1 MNDLLSLTDLFN
13 RKIFRIPDYQ
23 RGYSWCNLQLEE
35 FWSDILNLLP
45 DREHYTGMIS
55 LKKLNK
61 SDIDNEKWNDERWLL
76 DNWSYDAYHIVDGQQ
91 RLTTFII
98 LINEIVNFYKKINPD
113 KDLSQIFVNSIPLNK
128 IQEEFLVVSKPDS
141 ADIIKTYK
149 FGYEID
155 NPSYEFFKHKIL
167 GEPNSGILDETF
179 YTLNLE
185 KAKNFFEEKINEEY
199 NENGI
204 ASIENIFKKI
214 TQKMKFNMYYI
225 DNDFNVYV
233 AFETM
238 NNRGKRLSNLELL
251 KNRLI
256 YLSTIFD
263 EDEDDRKAV
272 RENINKTWKDVYKY
286 LGMNKNKP
294 LNDEDFLQD
303 HWIIYFGYTR
313 SNKVTY
319 SSFLLND
326 YFNQNNISD
335 KYIIKSSEV
344 SDDYQME
351 NIDVSEIEDFEEDET
366 IDNKKEKLTLNS
378 ISKYINSVKSLIP
391 YWYILQNPDGF
402 DVDSS
407 IDSSIKEMLK
417 KLNRLQFVYFKPLI
431 TVLLYKND
439 ISVEKKVEC
448 LQKIERYIF
457 LHFRLVNYQSTYRN
471 SFFWNLSHKFY
482 INEVNVND
490 VINELNKIDYL
501 ADNKVANMSN
511 ILNNINRLFK
521 NYKGYY
527 SWPARTY
534 FLYEYELYLMDN
546 QGNQRIYPENL
557 FKKDDKDKVSI
568 EHIYPQTDTDKYWVD
583 RFGNYTELEQKH
595 LNGSLGNLLPLS
607 LSINIKLQNYSFDDK
622 KNGKDGRRGYKDGS
636 HSEVEV
642 SRYDE
647 WTPDTI
653 LDRGLKLIQF
663 MEKRFDFIVPN
674 KAERIKMLGLDFM
687 IDENDE
693 TIDVTIPEIKE
704 NLNQNSKKVSYSEED
719 YIRLSSNTKNPHLLE
734 IYKMLDSYILS
745 LGDDIKKNSTKHY
758 ISYTNG
764 KSFVEFHF
772 YKKYLHLTIM
782 SGEYDDS
789 QNKIKKLDER
799 YNWSN
804 TNALDIYE
812 DDDIEYIKYLLKQS
826 YEKTFK

>member
-23 RGYSWCNLQLEE
+23 RGYSWEKLQLEE

-45 DREHYTGMIS
+45 DREYYTGMIS
-55 LKKLNK
+55 LKKLNN
-61 SDIDNEKWNDERWLL
+61 SDTNNDKWNDERWLL
-76 DNWSYDAYHIVDGQQ
+76 DNWNYDAYHIVDGQQ

-98 LINEIVNFYKKINPD
+98 LINEIVNFYKKMNPD
-113 KDLSQIFVNSIPLNK
+113 KDLNQIFINSIPLSK
-128 IQEEFLVVSKPDS
+128 IQEDFLVISKPDS
-141 ADIIKTYK
+141 SDIIKTYK

-167 GEPNSGILDETF
+167 DEPNSGLLSETF

-199 NENGI
+199 NEHGI
-204 ASIENIFKKI
+204 SSIESIFKKI

-225 DNDFNVYV
+225 DNDFNVFV

-263 EDEDDRKAV
+263 DDDDNKTAV
-272 RENINKTWKDVYKY
+272 RKNINNTWKDVYGY
-286 LGMNKNKP
+286 LGKNKNKP

-326 YFNQNNISD
+326 YFNQNNISG
-335 KYIIKSSEV
+335 KYFVKSSEKELI
-344 SDDYQME
+344 DYQMD
-351 NIDVSEIEDFEEDET
+351 NVDILEIENSEENEMV
-366 IDNKKEKLTLNS
+366 DNKKEKLTLNS
-378 ISKYINSVKSLIP
+378 ISKYINCMKSLIP
-391 YWYILQNPDGF
+391 YWYILQNPD
-402 DVDSS
+402 DSD
-407 IDSSIKEMLK
+407 IDSSIKEMLQ

-431 TVLLYKND
+431 TVLLSKKD
-439 ISVEKKVEC
+439 INIEKKIEC

-457 LHFRLVNYQSTYRN
+457 LHFRLVNSPSTYRN

-490 VINELNKIDYL
+490 VIYELNKIEYL
-501 ADNKVANMSN
+501 ADNKVADMSS
-511 ILNNINRLFK
+511 ILNNITRLFK

-534 FLYEYELYLMDN
+534 FLYEYELYLMNN
-546 QGNQRIYPENL
+546 QANQKIYPENL
-557 FKKDDKDKVSI
+557 FKKDEKDKVSI
-568 EHIYPQTDTDKYWVD
+568 EHIYPQTDTNEYWVS
-583 RFGNYTELEQKH
+583 RFGNYTDLEQKH

-622 KNGKDGRRGYKDGS
+622 KYGKDRVRGYINGS
-636 HSEVEV
+636 HSEMEV
-642 SRYDE
+642 AKCDE
-647 WTPDTI
+647 WIPDSI
-653 LDRGLKLIQF
+653 LARGLKMIKF
-663 MEKRFDFIVPN
+663 MEERFDFVIPN

-687 IDENDE
+687 IEENDE
-693 TIDVTIPEIKE
+693 NVNVTIPEVNE
-704 NLNQNSKKVSYSEED
+704 GVNQNSKEVSYFEED
-719 YIRLSSNTKNPHLLE
+719 YNRLSSKTNPSLLK
-734 IYKMLDSYILS
+734 IYKVLDLYVLS

-772 YKKYLHLTIM
+772 YANSLYLTIM
-782 SGEYDDS
+782 SGQYDDP

-799 YNWSN
+799 YKWSN
-804 TNALDIYE
+804 MNRLDIYE
-812 DDDIEYIKYLLKQS
+812 EDDIEYIKYLLKQS
-826 YEKTFK
+826 YEKTFR